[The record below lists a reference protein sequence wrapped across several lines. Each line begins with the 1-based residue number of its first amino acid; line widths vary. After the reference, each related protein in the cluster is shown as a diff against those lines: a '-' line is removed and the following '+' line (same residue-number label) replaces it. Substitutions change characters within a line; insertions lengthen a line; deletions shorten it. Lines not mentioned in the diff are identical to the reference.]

1 MSQNLGSGLDCGLDY
16 IDWITDSIT
25 GNRQH
30 SGALAM
36 TFKTDVGL
44 PKQRDCGLY
53 WLNQIWCLRAEC
65 KIVYT
70 WKTACSTE
78 SSTCW
83 SFKRLV

>member
-1 MSQNLGSGLDCGLDY
+1 MPQNLGSGLDCGLDY
-16 IDWITDSIT
+16 INWITDSIT

-36 TFKTDVGL
+36 ML
-44 PKQRDCGLY
+44 DCPNRETVAYSY

-65 KIVYT
+65 KTVYT
-70 WKTACSTE
+70 WKTACSTK

-83 SFKRLV
+83 SLKRLEW